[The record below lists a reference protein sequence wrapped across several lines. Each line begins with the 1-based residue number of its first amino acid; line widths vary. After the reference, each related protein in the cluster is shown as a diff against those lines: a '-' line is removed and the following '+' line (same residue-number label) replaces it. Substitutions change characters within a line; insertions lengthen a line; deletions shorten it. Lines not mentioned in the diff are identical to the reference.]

1 MAEDGKRKESKN
13 KGSVVSIRGSI
24 VIINFK
30 EKLPALNHEL
40 HAGEDGEVILEVL
53 SYLDEHHVRAIALNP
68 TSGLARGA
76 VVVDTGHRLSVPV
89 GERVLGRIFNVFG
102 NTIDGK
108 EDLKPGEKRA
118 ILQPPVP
125 LARHATRTEIFET
138 GIKAIDLLAPL
149 ERGGKAGML
158 GGAGVGKTVLIM
170 ELINNMAGRYEG
182 VSIFSGI
189 GERIREAVDLYDEI
203 REAGVLD
210 KTALVFGQMDEVPGA
225 RFRVGH
231 AALTMAE
238 YFRDDMHQDVL
249 LLIDNIFRFI
259 QSGSEVS
266 GLLGQI
272 PSRLGYQP
280 TLGTDLA
287 ALQERIGSTESGAI
301 TSVQAVYVPA
311 DDFTDPAVTH
321 TFTHLSATVILSRD
335 RSSQGLYPAVD
346 PLNSQSKMLSPL
358 IAGERHYNVARQVRE
373 TLAGYEDLK
382 DVIAMLGM
390 EELSQE
396 DQKTVDRARK
406 LERFLTQPFTVTE
419 QFTGTKGKTVS
430 LEKTLEGCE
439 RILNDEFAEHTES
452 DLYMIG
458 SVDEVKKE
466 GEGNNE
472 A

>member
-1 MAEDGKRKESKN
+1 MQKNNNDQNKYNRGKVL
-13 KGSVVSIRGSI
+13 SVRGSI
-24 VIINFK
+24 VVVEFPK
-30 EKLPALNHEL
+30 KLPELHHEL
-40 HAGEDGEVILEVL
+40 HAGQEGEVVLEVL
-53 SYLDEHHVRAIALNP
+53 SHQDERRVRAIALNP
-68 TSGLARGA
+68 TRGLARGA
-76 VVVDTGHRLSVPV
+76 TVIDRGHPLQVPV

-102 NTIDGK
+102 EVIDGK
-108 EDLKPGEKRA
+108 EPLEAGEQRA
-118 ILQPPVP
+118 LLRPPVP
-125 LARHATRTEIFET
+125 LARQATHMEIFET

-149 ERGGKAGML
+149 ERGGKVGML

-170 ELINNMAGRYEG
+170 ELIHNMAGRYEG

-203 REAGVLD
+203 RSVGVLD
-210 KTALVFGQMDEVPGA
+210 NTALIFGQMDEVPGA
-225 RFRVGH
+225 RYRVGH

-238 YFRDDMHQDVL
+238 YFRDDAHRDVL

-280 TLGTDLA
+280 TLASDLS
-287 ALQERIGSTESGAI
+287 ALQERICSTESGAI

-321 TFTHLSATVILSRD
+321 TFTHLSATVILSRE
-335 RSSQGLYPAVD
+335 RSSQGLYPAID
-346 PLNSQSKMLSPL
+346 PLNSQSKMLSPQV
-358 IAGERHYNVARQVRE
+358 AGRRHYDIARRVRE
-373 TLAGYEDLK
+373 TLAHYEDLK

-396 DQKTVDRARK
+396 DQKVVSRARK
-406 LERFLTQPFTVTE
+406 LERFLTQPFYVTE
-419 QFTGTKGKTVS
+419 QFTGKPGKMVRR
-430 LEKTLEGCE
+430 EDTLTGCE
-439 RILNDEFAEHTES
+439 RILHDELSGVAES

-458 SVDEVKKE
+458 SIDELETKE
-466 GEGNNE
+466 EGND
-472 A
+472 AA